1 MLSARAALPVLLV
14 PVAFGAGLLLAG
26 GDEPQA
32 DAEAGSSIERIDVAD
47 RAVDVPGVTAV
58 RVPALRAA
66 PKPER
71 PAASSSAGS
80 TSSGATE
87 SAAPSTGTVEPTQPT
102 PTPTP
107 STGGS
112 GSTSTSGTQQSTP
125 KPDSGSTSGSAE
137 EGSTGS

>member
-1 MLSARAALPVLLV
+1 MLSPRAALPVLLV

-47 RAVDVPGVTAV
+47 RAVDIPGVTAV

-66 PKPER
+66 PKAEQ

-80 TSSGATE
+80 SSGATE
-87 SAAPSTGTVEPTQPT
+87 SAAPSTGTAEPIQPT
-102 PTPTP
+102 PPA
-107 STGGS
+107 GGS
-112 GSTSTSGTQQSTP
+112 GSTSGSTSGSQQSTP
-125 KPDSGSTSGSAE
+125 KPESGSTSGSAE